1 MNVTD
6 SAGRWL
12 LMHRPRREA
21 RVRLLCLPYAG
32 GGASAFRHWPD
43 ALTSSI
49 EVCPVQLPGREN
61 RFVEAPFT
69 RAEAVVE
76 AMAPALRPVLDR
88 PYALFGHSMGA
99 MLGFE
104 LIPCAGGAT
113 RSRCS
118 SSSPPPAPPQLPRPG
133 APIHA
138 LPETAFVEAAAGAAG
153 DAGRIPPGQGAAAV
167 RPARPAGRLH
177 GGGNLPLHAGRAPG
191 CPLSAF
197 GGRSDGAVSFAEL
210 AGGPISPARDFRLQ
224 MLPESLL
231 PARPGARADPHP
243 DHRAPADPVPGTPHA
258 VPHHRGGY
266 TSHSR
271 RGCRCHAGTWWRSR
285 RGERTPGIAPRA
297 LRRGRG
303 GQWRGA

>member
-104 LIPCAGGAT
+104 LIRHLRRRGDPVQFFVSAA
-113 RSRCS
+113 RAHAAA
-118 SSSPPPAPPQLPRPG
+118 PAG

-138 LPETAFVEAAAGAAG
+138 LPEARSWRRLRGLRGTPEGSSRTRSCCSSSCPPCGPTLLVETYHRRASAWL
-153 DAGRIPPGQGAAAV
+153 PP
-167 RPARPAGRLH
+167 
-177 GGGNLPLHAGRAPG
+177 
-191 CPLSAF
+191 SAF
-197 GGRSDGAVSFAEL
+197 GGDL
-210 AGGPISPARDFRLQ
+210 TAR
-224 MLPESLL
+224 
-231 PARPGARADPHP
+231 
-243 DHRAPADPVPGTPHA
+243 
-258 VPHHRGGY
+258 
-266 TSHSR
+266 
-271 RGCRCHAGTWWRSR
+271 
-285 RGERTPGIAPRA
+285 
-297 LRRGRG
+297 
-303 GQWRGA
+303 

>member
-1 MNVTD
+1 MNVAD

-104 LIPCAGGAT
+104 LIRHLRRRGDPLPVQFFVSAA
-113 RSRCS
+113 R
-118 SSSPPPAPPQLPRPG
+118 APQLPRPG

-138 LPETAFVEAAAGAAG
+138 LPDAAFVERLRGLQGTPEGILQDKELLQFVLPALRA
-153 DAGRIPPGQGAAAV
+153 DFTVVETYRYTPGE
-167 RPARPAGRLH
+167 RLDC
-177 GGGNLPLHAGRAPG
+177 LLT
-191 CPLSAF
+191 AF

-210 AGGPISPARDFRLQ
+210 AGWSDQARRDFRLQ
-224 MLPESLL
+224 MLPGNHFFLHD
-231 PARPGARADPHP
+231 PAARQTLTQTIERQLAPYLAHRTPFPAFTAGAQAAGPVAGPTGARHVVAE
-243 DHRAPADPVPGTPHA
+243 PA
-258 VPHHRGGY
+258 
-266 TSHSR
+266 
-271 RGCRCHAGTWWRSR
+271 W
-285 RGERTPGIAPRA
+285 
-297 LRRGRG
+297 
-303 GQWRGA
+303 